1 MHLIV
6 MVANVNIYFF
16 FFFYLDLSTLANV
29 VTSLVAMKQDPGD
42 RSHCDL
48 SLVNVNGES
57 HNRLL
62 SKDSNVISKAFDTMV
77 KVTFFL

>member
-1 MHLIV
+1 M
-6 MVANVNIYFF
+6 
-16 FFFYLDLSTLANV
+16 

-42 RSHCDL
+42 RSCDL

-62 SKDSNVISKAFDTMV
+62 SKDSNNVISKAFDTMV
-77 KVTFFL
+77 KVNVLFILWKQ

>member
-1 MHLIV
+1 MSNYIL
-6 MVANVNIYFF
+6 YF
-16 FFFYLDLSTLANV
+16 LDLSTLANV

-48 SLVNVNGES
+48 SLVSVNGES

-62 SKDSNVISKAFDTMV
+62 PKDNNNVISKAFDTMV
-77 KVTFFL
+77 KVIFFLLF